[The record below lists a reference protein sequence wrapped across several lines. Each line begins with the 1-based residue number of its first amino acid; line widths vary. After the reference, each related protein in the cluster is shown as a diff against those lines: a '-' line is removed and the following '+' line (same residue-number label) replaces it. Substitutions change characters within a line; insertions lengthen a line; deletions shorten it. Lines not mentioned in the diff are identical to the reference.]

1 MSAIEEAGGLTFMAV
16 MHTTFYDRVGDV
28 LTPPVLQAGIIHH
41 LARARDTFTTD
52 QGL

>member
-1 MSAIEEAGGLTFMAV
+1 MSAIEEAGGSTFMAV

-28 LTPPVLQAGIIHH
+28 LTPPVLLAGIIHH
-41 LARARDTFTTD
+41 LDRARDAFTTD